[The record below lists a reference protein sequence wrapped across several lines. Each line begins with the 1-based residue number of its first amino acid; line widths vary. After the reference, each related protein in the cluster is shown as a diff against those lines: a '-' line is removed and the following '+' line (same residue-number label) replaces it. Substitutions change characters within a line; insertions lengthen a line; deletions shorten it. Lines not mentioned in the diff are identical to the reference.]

1 MTKHDPTD
9 EAETLPGIPIAGS
22 DLEGFPS
29 VPKLVG
35 SGAFD
40 VDVSIQE
47 ITSVLVGA
55 TVVVAITALADL
67 SRAYLWN
74 QGTPGGIPSGGSVDV
89 NGEQASTWME
99 FTSLSTVLFSRFDG
113 TGPTMTQKVSVIEF
127 L

>member
-29 VPKLVG
+29 VPKIVG
-35 SGAFD
+35 TGAFD
-40 VDVSIQE
+40 VDIAIQE

-74 QGTPGGIPSGGSVDV
+74 QGSPGGITAAGGLE
-89 NGEQASTWME
+89 NGETMSTWME
-99 FTSLSTVLFSRFDG
+99 FTSLSTVLFSRFSAG
-113 TGPTMTQKVSVIEF
+113 GTMTQKVSVIEY

>member
-35 SGAFD
+35 AGAFD

-55 TVVVAITALADL
+55 TVVVAITALVDL

-74 QGTPGGIPSGGSVDV
+74 QGTPGGLTTAGGLE
-89 NGEQASTWME
+89 NGEEHSTWME
-99 FTSLSTVLFSRFDG
+99 FTSLSTVMFSRFSAG
-113 TGPTMTQKVSVIEF
+113 ATMTQKVSVIEF

>member
-29 VPKLVG
+29 VPKIVG
-35 SGAFD
+35 TGAFD
-40 VDVSIQE
+40 VDIAIQE

-55 TVVVAITALADL
+55 TVVVAITALVDL

-74 QGTPGGIPSGGSVDV
+74 QGTPGGLTTAGGLE
-89 NGEQASTWME
+89 NGEEHSTWME
-99 FTSLSTVLFSRFDG
+99 FTSLATVMVSRFSAG
-113 TGPTMTQKVSVIEF
+113 ATMTQKVSVIEF